1 MSEKQFVVN
10 ELEILNEENEW
21 KGEYWWAVTNT
32 ERIEDSFEC
41 RNKEVAIELCAF
53 LNKAVDDIKYH
64 LHENEKWS
72 ARCKQLER
80 EVDEQE
86 ATIRKLQDLCGQS
99 DYENAKLRE
108 EVNLL
113 RPTNLE
119 QYEQI
124 QKLQEENEKLK
135 ERRDYWSKKT
145 KEFIY
150 YFNCLEKAI
159 EKTFDSDDQCFE
171 EIWKHYDEMEKKW
184 EYNDSFVGNW
194 TDKPVLLERKIVN
207 INENRDKQRLLA
219 KQGKGISRRE

>member
-1 MSEKQFVVN
+1 MSEKRFIWKCDDENCQIYDTKKKKAYFNVEVVD
-10 ELEILNEENEW
+10 LLNE
-21 KGEYWWAVTNT
+21 
-32 ERIEDSFEC
+32 
-41 RNKEVAIELCAF
+41 
-53 LNKAVDDIKYH
+53 
-64 LHENEKWS
+64 
-72 ARCKQLER
+72 Q
-80 EVDEQE
+80 Q
-86 ATIRKLQDLCGQS
+86 ATINRLEEEIKLL
-99 DYENAKLRE
+99 K
-108 EVNLL
+108 
-113 RPTNLE
+113 PTNVE

-124 QKLQEENEKLK
+124 VQLQEENEQLK

-171 EIWKHYDEMEKKW
+171 KIWKHYDEMEKKW

-194 TDKPVLLERKIVN
+194 TDKPVLLERKMVN